1 MLTWSAIFTLLVLVV
16 MFGVLLFT
24 EIEPALVFGGGMA
37 AFCVSGVLTPDQSFS
52 GFSDTSV
59 ITIIV
64 LYLVIAGLTYSHVL
78 EWIVKYLMGLPKTLS
93 GAILRLMVPV
103 GVLSAFLS
111 NTAVVA
117 LFVNVV
123 KQWSTKL
130 GVKPSKLLIPLSY
143 ASGMGGICTLIGTP
157 PNMIISGM
165 YMEDHPEVHLGLFA
179 TVGVGLICL
188 LVGVLSML
196 AMQRLLPE
204 RKSLDDPTAFD
215 DLSEMKHG
223 EWRVMHHKRSHELV
237 GKQLENLK
245 GYHPHRKEG
254 ENDVYDHPKRT
265 VYAAGI
271 MLLMV
276 VLSALNVLPLLKS
289 ALLAAVLMLV
299 LRCCNAKQALSA
311 INWNIIMVFA
321 GSIAL
326 GEALEQTG
334 LATAIANML
343 IGLCGN
349 NPIVMLGVL
358 TLFAT
363 FITEFVSNTACGA
376 MFYPIAM
383 SAATSVGA
391 NPLTFA
397 IALMVAVS
405 SSFATPIGSPT
416 HMLVYQPGGY
426 RFGDF
431 VRVGVPMNLIIWITN
446 VSSCLLIFGI

>member
-1 MLTWSAIFTLLVLVV
+1 MLSWSAIFTLIVLVV

-24 EIEPALVFGGGMA
+24 ETEPALVFGGGMA
-37 AFCVSGVLTPDQSFS
+37 AFCVSGVLTPAQSFC
-52 GFSDTSV
+52 GFSDASV

-78 EWIVKYLMGLPKTLS
+78 EWIVKHMMGLPKTLS
-93 GAILRLMVPV
+93 GAIVRLMAPV

-117 LFVNVV
+117 LFVNIV
-123 KQWSTKL
+123 KQWADKL

-165 YMEDHPEVHLGLFA
+165 YMSDHPDVHLGLFA
-179 TVGVGLICL
+179 TAGVGLICL
-188 LVGVLSML
+188 TVGILSML

-204 RKSLDDPTAFD
+204 RKSLEDPTAHD
-215 DLSEMKHG
+215 DLLNGKNG
-223 EWRVMHHKRSHELV
+223 EWRVKHHKKSHELV
-237 GKQLENLK
+237 EKQLDNLK
-245 GYHPHRKEG
+245 GQNKGNYAV
-254 ENDVYDHPKRT
+254 NSDPKRT
-265 VYAAGI
+265 IYAAI
-271 MLLMV
+271 VMLAMV
-276 VLSALNVLPLLKS
+276 VLSALNVLSLLKS
-289 ALLAAVLMLV
+289 ALLAAFVMLI
-299 LRCCNAKQALSA
+299 LRCCNAKQALAA

-326 GEALEQTG
+326 GKALEQTG

-343 IGLCGN
+343 MSLCGK
-349 NPIVMLGVL
+349 NPIVLLGVL

-363 FITEFVSNTACGA
+363 FITEFISNTACGA

-391 NPLTFA
+391 NPMTFA
-397 IALMVAVS
+397 IALMIAVS

-431 VRVGVPMNLIIWITN
+431 VRVGLPMNLIIWITN
-446 VSSCLLIFGI
+446 LTACLLIFGI

>member
-1 MLTWSAIFTLLVLVV
+1 MLTWTAIFTLLVLVV

-37 AFCVSGVLTPDQSFS
+37 AFCVSGVLTPAQSFN

-93 GAILRLMVPV
+93 GAIIRLMAPV
-103 GVLSAFLS
+103 GILSAFLS

-123 KQWSTKL
+123 KQWAAKL

-165 YMEDHPEVHLGLFA
+165 YMADHPDVHLGLFA
-179 TVGVGLICL
+179 TAGVGLICL
-188 LVGVLSML
+188 TVGILSML

-204 RKSLDDPTAFD
+204 RKSLDDPTAYD
-215 DLSEMKHG
+215 DLAEMKHG
-223 EWRVMHHKRSHELV
+223 EWRIKHHKKSQELV
-237 GKQLENLK
+237 GKQLDNLK
-245 GYHPHRKEG
+245 GYHPSQQEAK
-254 ENDVYDHPKRT
+254 NDVYSHPKRT
-265 VYAAGI
+265 VYAAII

-276 VLSALNVLPLLKS
+276 VLSALNVISLLKS
-289 ALLAAVLMLV
+289 ALLAAFLMLI
-299 LRCCNAKQALSA
+299 LRCCNAKQALAA

-326 GEALEQTG
+326 GKALEQTG
-334 LATAIANML
+334 LATAIAHML
-343 IGLCGN
+343 MSVCGE
-349 NPIVMLGVL
+349 NPIVLLGVL

-363 FITEFVSNTACGA
+363 FITEFISNTACGA

-391 NPLTFA
+391 NPMTFA

-426 RFGDF
+426 RFVDF
-431 VRVGVPMNLIIWITN
+431 VRVGLPMNLIIWITN
-446 VSSCLLIFGI
+446 LVACLLIFGI